1 MTDLESKQMTI
12 ANNNNAMTT
21 NNTNSN
27 ALVARELGEAQAA
40 VMLAKQFPRDELA
53 AFQNIMNSCARPSFA
68 NKAVY
73 RYPRGKTTV
82 SGASVVL
89 AREIARCYGNCVSGY
104 RVLSNDDDQIHLQ
117 GYAWDQQTNRRVVL
131 EDKFN
136 ARIQRKFRTPDG
148 QEETQ
153 WVTPDERDLR
163 ELVSRRASFLERNAL
178 LRLLP
183 ADLIEDA
190 MAACTQSE
198 AKTAS
203 GEIKADRTGTLKKL
217 VTAYQQFGVSKDMI
231 EDRLEH
237 RLDDASAEEIAELRQ
252 IYNSIKDGSA
262 TRDEFFTPR
271 AKLIVNLADI
281 KPVAQ
286 PETAQ

>member
-1 MTDLESKQMTI
+1 
-12 ANNNNAMTT
+12 MTT
-21 NNTNSN
+21 QTATNTLMTSNNTNSN

-53 AFQNIMNSCARPSFA
+53 TYQSIMTACSRPSFA
-68 NKAVY
+68 AKAVY

-89 AREIARCYGNCVSGY
+89 AREIARCFGNIVSGY
-104 RVLSNDDDQIHLQ
+104 RVLSNEDDQIHLQ
-117 GYAWDQQTNRRVVL
+117 GYAWDQQSNRRVVL
-131 EDKFN
+131 EDRFN
-136 ARIQRKFRTPDG
+136 AKIQRKMRTMDG
-148 QEETQ
+148 VEETQ

-190 MAACTQSE
+190 MGACTQAE
-198 AKTAS
+198 TKTAS
-203 GEIKADRTGTLKKL
+203 GEIKNDRNGTLKKL
-217 VTAYQQFGVSKDMI
+217 VTAYSGYGVNKDMI
-231 EDRLEH
+231 EDRLGH

-252 IYNSIKDGSA
+252 IYTSIKDGSA
-262 TRDEFFTPR
+262 SRDEFFEPR
-271 AKLIVNLADI
+271 PKMVLNLADM
-281 KPVAQ
+281 KPTSQ
-286 PETAQ
+286 PEEAQ

>member
-1 MTDLESKQMTI
+1 MTE
-12 ANNNNAMTT
+12 AMQPLAT

-53 AFQNIMNSCARPSFA
+53 AYQSIMGACSRPSFA
-68 NKAVY
+68 AKAVY

-82 SGASVVL
+82 QGASVVL

-136 ARIQRKFRTPDG
+136 AKIQRKMRNSDG
-148 QEETQ
+148 VEETH
-153 WVTPDERDLR
+153 WVTPDERDMR

-190 MAACTQSE
+190 MSACTAAE
-198 AKTAS
+198 AKTAG
-203 GEIKADRTGTLKKL
+203 GEVKTDRAGTLKKL

-271 AKLIVNLADI
+271 AKMVVNLQDLLP
-281 KPVAQ
+281 KV
-286 PETAQ
+286 EDK

>member
-1 MTDLESKQMTI
+1 MTETMQPL
-12 ANNNNAMTT
+12 AT

-53 AFQNIMNSCARPSFA
+53 AYQSIMGACSRPSFA
-68 NKAVY
+68 AKAVY

-82 SGASVVL
+82 QGASVVL
-89 AREIARCYGNCVSGY
+89 AREIARCFGNIVSGY

-117 GYAWDQQTNRRVVL
+117 GYAWDQQSNRRVVL
-131 EDKFN
+131 EDKFS
-136 ARIQRKFRTPDG
+136 AKIQRKMRNAEG
-148 QEETQ
+148 VEETH

-183 ADLIEDA
+183 ADLIEDS
-190 MAACTQSE
+190 MAACTQAE
-198 AKTAS
+198 AKIAS
-203 GEIKADRTGTLKKL
+203 GEVKTDRAGTLKKL
-217 VTAYQQFGVSKDMI
+217 VTAFGQFGVSKEMI

-252 IYNSIKDGSA
+252 IFNSIKDGSA
-262 TRDEFFTPR
+262 SRDEFFTPR
-271 AKLIVNLADI
+271 AKLMVNIADLLP
-281 KPVAQ
+281 KM
-286 PETAQ
+286 PEQQA

>member
-1 MTDLESKQMTI
+1 MET
-12 ANNNNAMTT
+12 NNLTT
-21 NNTNSN
+21 SNTNSN

-40 VMLAKQFPRDELA
+40 VMLAKQFPRDELLAYQQIIQACQRPTFA
-53 AFQNIMNSCARPSFA
+53 A
-68 NKAVY
+68 KAVY

-131 EDKFN
+131 EDRFN
-136 ARIQRKFRTPDG
+136 AKIQRKFRTADG
-148 QEETQ
+148 GEETQ
-153 WVTPDERDLR
+153 WITPDERDLR

-190 MAACTQSE
+190 MAACTVAE
-198 AKTAS
+198 TRTADKDV
-203 GEIKADRTGTLKKL
+203 KADRGGTLRKL
-217 VTAYQQFGVSKDMI
+217 VTAFQSFGVHRDMI
-231 EDRLEH
+231 EDRIGH
-237 RLDDASAEEIAELRQ
+237 RLEDASPEEIAELRQ

-262 TRDEFFTPR
+262 TRDEFFEPR
-271 AKLIVNLADI
+271 QKMAVNLADLLPKI
-281 KPVAQ
+281 DLSKPEEVK
-286 PETAQ
+286 

>member
-1 MTDLESKQMTI
+1 MTEMMQ
-12 ANNNNAMTT
+12 AAQGG
-21 NNTNSN
+21 NTNSN

-53 AFQNIMNSCARPSFA
+53 AYQSIMGACSRASFA
-68 NKAVY
+68 AKAVY

-89 AREIARCYGNCVSGY
+89 AREIARCFGNIVSGY

-117 GYAWDQQTNRRVVL
+117 GYAWDQQSNRRVVL

-136 ARIQRKFRTPDG
+136 AKIQRKMRKADG
-148 QEETQ
+148 TEETN

-190 MAACTQSE
+190 MSACTQSE
-198 AKTAS
+198 AKSAS
-203 GEIKADRTGTLKKL
+203 GEMKADRSGTLKKL
-217 VTAYQQFGVSKDMI
+217 VTAFGQFGVSKDMI
-231 EDRLEH
+231 EDRLDH

-252 IYNSIKDGSA
+252 IFNSIKDGSA
-262 TRDEFFTPR
+262 SRDEFFTPR
-271 AKLIVNLADI
+271 AKLTVNLADLLP
-281 KPVAQ
+281 KMPTSEEAG
-286 PETAQ
+286 A